1 MPLNGARLDDSAS
14 VDSRV
19 CARKKAAEERRG
31 HTGSGRRTAA
41 SGFGPTGSFGACSA
55 TKENDLYSRFR

>member
-19 CARKKAAEERRG
+19 CARKNAAEERRG

-41 SGFGPTGSFGACSA
+41 SGWTGSFGACSA